1 MKWLLAGASGFL
13 GTALRVRLAGLG
25 HEVVRLVRREPAT
38 AAEYRWDP
46 DSFEIDR
53 AALEGVDAVVNLC
66 GVGVADWLWTPSRR
80 QVLHSSRV
88 NPTGTLAAAL
98 ADRAAAGD
106 APVLIQASGIAVYG
120 TQHSAKP
127 HTEESPAA
135 SDFLAGLVV
144 DWEQAT
150 DPAIEAGVRVVI
162 MRTSPVLD
170 RSGGAFRLMKVCWS
184 LGGGAVLGDGQQR
197 MPMISLDDYL
207 RFVLWAAATPAAT
220 GPHNLTIPEPTT
232 NAEFSDVLA
241 EQLHRPRLLRAPA
254 GLLRLPLGE
263 LAEQLV
269 GDVNVVPRRSL
280 EQGFR
285 YAAPD
290 VRATV
295 RAALRGQ

>member
-98 ADRAAAGD
+98 ADRAPAGD

-120 TQHSAKP
+120 TQHSAVP

-220 GPHNLTIPEPTT
+220 GP
-232 NAEFSDVLA
+232 
-241 EQLHRPRLLRAPA
+241 
-254 GLLRLPLGE
+254 
-263 LAEQLV
+263 
-269 GDVNVVPRRSL
+269 
-280 EQGFR
+280 
-285 YAAPD
+285 
-290 VRATV
+290 
-295 RAALRGQ
+295 